1 MRRRHGRVE
10 TSGFCLHLGPVG
22 PIENCSGLTLRTF
35 IIVPMGAQVATVP
48 LWSGMVTSQVSTGWS
63 ALSPSLKST
72 VVAGKASAAKLVL
85 GIVTRLPDIRVHG
98 WERPGFSPHD
108 KQSLGLGLPRCFPLS

>member
-1 MRRRHGRVE
+1 MRWRHGRVE

-72 VVAGKASAAKLVL
+72 VG
-85 GIVTRLPDIRVHG
+85 G
-98 WERPGFSPHD
+98 WGGFSGKVGARESD
-108 KQSLGLGLPRCFPLS
+108 KTP